1 MYESPL
7 WQACVCSTHHVNV
20 VKEEATHFRC
30 KKVEQNARYL
40 QAPHGSQTSRTR
52 YSNLCWQMLMLR
64 LLNNK
69 VMSSRISNSTPG
81 LPGLPI
87 PRVYVPTC
95 ATKEESFR
103 SDQCIDCN
111 SLFDDAKK
119 KEHPFFSLFHF
130 LKLKQKYLNA
140 TTKKI
145 SRLSAATASSV
156 IERGTNTSELFANVG
171 LASIL

>member
-52 YSNLCWQMLMLR
+52 YSNLCWQVWMLR

-95 ATKEESFR
+95 ATKAESFR
-103 SDQCIDCN
+103 SDQCVDCN

-119 KEHPFFSLFHF
+119 KRTPIFLFVSFF
-130 LKLKQKYLNA
+130 KAK
-140 TTKKI
+140 TKI
-145 SRLSAATASSV
+145 SQRHDQKNLPSV
-156 IERGTNTSELFANVG
+156 GSHCLIGHRKGYQHKRTVRKCRVS
-171 LASIL
+171 